1 MTLALTSS
9 CLGFAQVAGT
19 SGGNDLVIADAGKT
33 EATIVVSPNAGEWEK
48 RAASDLAIYIE
59 KMSGAKPAVAN
70 TADAIAAALKSKSP
84 LLIVG
89 QEALNAEPDLKKELA
104 KVAKKNPEL
113 QADAIVVRRAGNRV
127 YLAGTNDDSHY
138 FAVAELLQRWGCR
151 WYFPSEFGECIPK
164 QPTLKV
170 GRLDHAYA
178 PPFEIRN
185 YWVAWNGEQEGREE
199 FKHRNF
205 MNRAGVNSGHAIGQ
219 YTKDLVPPGKTV
231 MDVAIAEDATA
242 EHVAKMIAPDYAKG
256 VPSISLGMEDGTY
269 RSDSPRDKELQAGLF
284 DKYFIQPALTDGF
297 MTFYNKVAEILV
309 KQYPNSPTKLGF
321 LAYSNITIPP
331 QRNIVA
337 AKSLIT
343 YLAPI
348 DIDPNHGMDDRRSP
362 PQQEYR
368 DILYRW
374 SEVMQGRVAIY
385 DYDQGMLV
393 WRDIPNPSFATI
405 RDDFKHYRKA
415 GILGVST
422 ESRGAIGTV
431 FLNLFMRGQLLW
443 NPDADINALLT
454 EFYEKFYGPAAK
466 PMAAYWGAI
475 FKAWDDTIV
484 TEHEYF
490 VAPAI
495 YTPQL
500 IKELKKHLEAAESL
514 VKGGDAKL
522 AERMKFTRNSFGILE
537 NYIAMV
543 NAAATECDYKA
554 AVAAGE
560 KGVAA
565 RLELAKM
572 NTTFTTRVINVAAE
586 TEANGPAWW
595 LGEVKQYRDLGAFT
609 DGTKGSLITKLPLEW
624 SFRRDPHDTGIV
636 QRWAADPVDLTEW
649 NSLKNKGNIE
659 SHIYCGSRWEML
671 RTDLYAQA
679 QGVLYPDW
687 NYYNGIAWYRTDVD
701 LGGGAAK
708 GKVHVYFPGLFNECW
723 LYVNGYLVAYR
734 PFPAMWWLSD
744 YKFEWDVDLTGKMQP
759 GKNTIALRINNP
771 HHMGGMFR
779 RPFLYAPKE

>member
-1 MTLALTSS
+1 
-9 CLGFAQVAGT
+9 
-19 SGGNDLVIADAGKT
+19 
-33 EATIVVSPNAGEWEK
+33 
-48 RAASDLAIYIE
+48 
-59 KMSGAKPAVAN
+59 
-70 TADAIAAALKSKSP
+70 
-84 LLIVG
+84 
-89 QEALNAEPDLKKELA
+89 
-104 KVAKKNPEL
+104 
-113 QADAIVVRRAGNRV
+113 
-127 YLAGTNDDSHY
+127 
-138 FAVAELLQRWGCR
+138 
-151 WYFPSEFGECIPK
+151 
-164 QPTLKV
+164 
-170 GRLDHAYA
+170 
-178 PPFEIRN
+178 
-185 YWVAWNGEQEGREE
+185 
-199 FKHRNF
+199 
-205 MNRAGVNSGHAIGQ
+205 
-219 YTKDLVPPGKTV
+219 
-231 MDVAIAEDATA
+231 
-242 EHVAKMIAPDYAKG
+242 
-256 VPSISLGMEDGTY
+256 MEDGTY

-331 QRNIVA
+331 QRNILA

-348 DIDPNHGMDDRRSP
+348 DIDTNNGMDDRRSP

-595 LGEVKQYRDLGAFT
+595 LGEVKQYRDLGAVT
-609 DGTKGSLITKLPLEW
+609 DGTKGSLITKLPLDW

-636 QRWAADPVDLTEW
+636 HLWAGDPVDLTEW

-659 SHIYCGSRWEML
+659 SHIYCGSRC
-671 RTDLYAQA
+671 RAD
-679 QGVLYPDW
+679 
-687 NYYNGIAWYRTDVD
+687 R
-701 LGGGAAK
+701 
-708 GKVHVYFPGLFNECW
+708 
-723 LYVNGYLVAYR
+723 
-734 PFPAMWWLSD
+734 
-744 YKFEWDVDLTGKMQP
+744 
-759 GKNTIALRINNP
+759 
-771 HHMGGMFR
+771 
-779 RPFLYAPKE
+779 